1 MPFQLDRLSTLVDA
15 HRIFYAPLL
24 DQVHHPL
31 CMRRCSVQ
39 STPAPS
45 IAHRHPRWPLDDQ
58 RRTDSTGRYR
68 TRTSNTALLSPAK
81 LVPTDPGP
89 RPSRRGHRL
98 GRVSGQLSP
107 THRRRART
115 SRPRQRQ
122 PTTWMNGR
130 WCAVMATGPRNLQ
143 PDPRSPLDPRLRDG
157 STPPQPA
164 LGQPGTNWQRTGT
177 TLHDSPGVGLCQLR
191 KRSRRMGRMGFATE
205 SFDLRE
211 GFAGILR
218 SSLAQLA
225 CDVVASRMNRG
236 RVH

>member
-1 MPFQLDRLSTLVDA
+1 MHIRSFTRLYETRFITHCACDDTPSSPRQHPALHTD
-15 HRIFYAPLL
+15 IQDGPLTTSAEETA
-24 DQVHHPL
+24 QE
-31 CMRRCSVQ
+31 
-39 STPAPS
+39 
-45 IAHRHPRWPLDDQ
+45 
-58 RRTDSTGRYR
+58 RYR

-122 PTTWMNGR
+122 STTWTNGR

-157 STPPQPA
+157 STPPQPV

-177 TLHDSPGVGLCQLR
+177 TLHDSPGVDLCQLR
-191 KRSRRMGRMGFATE
+191 KRSRRMGRMGFATG